1 MLMPKWFGGYEGNSM
16 RPRPY
21 YSMGASHVSIN
32 ALESVV
38 ALSGLGGSET
48 TIGNRNEF
56 WIR

>member
-1 MLMPKWFGGYEGNSM
+1 MPKWFGGYEGNSM